1 MNPSDPTLTPRPSP
15 TPARRGIGRTT
26 AIGARTLTAG
36 TATSPTTN
44 PATATEAMEPPP
56 RAPAG
61 ARPATP
67 AADTPATAADERPLY
82 QQLADRL
89 AQLMDSGALAAG
101 TRLPSVREAAAEQLV
116 SVSTVLQAYRL
127 LEDQARIEVRP
138 RSGYFVRRT
147 PDRQP
152 ARDGAVNADGSP
164 PAPGGARRSGRRT
177 ALAEPAPS
185 HPPVDAQDVGIS
197 ALTEQVMRAAADPAV
212 ISFGAACPEPELF
225 DQERLR
231 RALSQATLRHR
242 GSLQLYPPPLGHEGL
257 RQAIARRSLSMGCTL
272 RPQDIVLTSSCTASV
287 ALCLQTVTRPGDTVA
302 LESPTCFS
310 FLQMLEALH
319 LKALEI
325 PTHPRH
331 GLSVDA
337 LALALRTQP
346 VRAVLAVP
354 TLQNPLGASMP
365 LVERQRLAELL
376 AEHQVPLIEDVIF
389 NALAEREEHRRTVKS
404 FDREGLVMLC
414 GGFSKTLAPGLR
426 VGWLEAGR
434 HTEALRRRQAAMIGG
449 HTGVVEAAMA
459 DLLEQPGMQAQLRRL
474 RNTHAPRI
482 AEGRTLIAE
491 LFPAGTRVTDPAGGI
506 MLWVELPPRFDTLA
520 LFHAALAEGIC
531 IAPGAM
537 FSASTR
543 YRHCLR
549 LSVSAPWT
557 PARRAA
563 LARLG
568 ELIAAQQDN

>member
-1 MNPSDPTLTPRPSP
+1 
-15 TPARRGIGRTT
+15 
-26 AIGARTLTAG
+26 
-36 TATSPTTN
+36 
-44 PATATEAMEPPP
+44 
-56 RAPAG
+56 
-61 ARPATP
+61 
-67 AADTPATAADERPLY
+67 
-82 QQLADRL
+82 
-89 AQLMDSGALAAG
+89 
-101 TRLPSVREAAAEQLV
+101 
-116 SVSTVLQAYRL
+116 
-127 LEDQARIEVRP
+127 DQARIEVRP

-147 PDRQP
+147 PDRRP
-152 ARDGAVNADGSP
+152 DPEAAPPADGSR
-164 PAPGGARRSGRRT
+164 PATAAGSRRT
-177 ALAEPAPS
+177 ARRHAPAEPAAS

-212 ISFGAACPEPELF
+212 ISFGAAGPEPELF

-242 GSLQLYPPPLGHEGL
+242 GSLQLYPAPLGHEGL
-257 RQAIARRSLSMGCTL
+257 RQALARRSLSMGCTL

-310 FLQMLEALH
+310 FLQLLEALH

-354 TLQNPLGASMP
+354 TLQNPLGACMP
-365 LVERQRLAELL
+365 LAERQRLADLL

-414 GGFSKTLAPGLR
+414 GGFSKTVAPGLR
-426 VGWLEAGR
+426 VGWVEAGR
-434 HTEALRRRQAAMIGG
+434 HTEVLRRRQAALAGG

-474 RNTHAPRI
+474 RSTHAPRI
-482 AEGRTLIAE
+482 AEGRSLIAE
-491 LFPAGTRVTDPAGGI
+491 RFPQGTRVTDPAGGL
-506 MLWVELPPRFDTLA
+506 MLWVELPADVDTLA

-537 FSASTR
+537 FSASNR

-549 LSVSAPWT
+549 LSVGAPWT

-568 ELIAAQQDN
+568 ELVAAQRAS